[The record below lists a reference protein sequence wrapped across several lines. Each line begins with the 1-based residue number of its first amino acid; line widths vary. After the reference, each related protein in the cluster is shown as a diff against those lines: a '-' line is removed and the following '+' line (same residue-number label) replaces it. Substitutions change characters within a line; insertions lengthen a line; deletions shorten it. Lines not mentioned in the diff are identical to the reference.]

1 MPADDGVGRT
11 IRNYLRS
18 ETSVEHTRLD
28 ERLGALVTGDVED
41 YAAFLAIQ
49 YRARKGIERWLEQ
62 HCIAN
67 APPPQTGLIARDLG
81 ELGHPL
87 PFDTPDFVAAVEAQ
101 SLGICWV
108 LAGSALGNR
117 AILARM
123 AKLDAS
129 RPVAFL
135 SDSAMGDYWRG
146 LLPTLQRPNA
156 ESDMRGPRDG
166 ARAAFAHF
174 NAVAAESLALE
185 AA

>member
-1 MPADDGVGRT
+1 MGRT
-11 IRNYLRS
+11 IRKYLKS
-18 ETSVEHTRLD
+18 ETAGVHARLD
-28 ERLGALVTGDVED
+28 ERLGALVADGTGN

-62 HCIAN
+62 HCSA
-67 APPPQTGLIARDLG
+67 ACPPPQTGLIARDLA

-87 PFDTPDFVAAVEAQ
+87 PSATPDFTPPDGART
-101 SLGICWV
+101 LGVCWV

-117 AILARM
+117 AVLARM
-123 AKLDAS
+123 TKQPTP

-135 SDSAMGDYWRG
+135 SDPRMGDYWRNMLPVLERPATENERSS
-146 LLPTLQRPNA
+146 LL
-156 ESDMRGPRDG
+156 GG
-166 ARAAFAHF
+166 AIAAFAHF

>member
-18 ETSVEHTRLD
+18 ETSVEHTWLD

-67 APPPQTGLIARDLG
+67 APPPQTGLIARDLR

-87 PFDTPDFVAAVEAQ
+87 PFDTPDFTPPASAQ
-101 SLGICWV
+101 TLGVCWV

-117 AILARM
+117 AVLARL
-123 AKLDAS
+123 AKQAMS

-135 SDSAMGDYWRG
+135 SGPRMGDYWRNMLPILERPAPPNERSS
-146 LLPTLQRPNA
+146 LL
-156 ESDMRGPRDG
+156 GG
-166 ARAAFAHF
+166 ASAAFAHF

-185 AA
+185 AV